1 MKKALE
7 DVKYELIKAHVVDPS
22 NSPLTQDDQDLCNRI
37 MSIAKVLDKQPIQK
51 NAVALHMA
59 KYKHISRSQAYE
71 DCRLAMRL
79 FNTIYTFDYDFWQTW
94 LINDIIRLIDRC
106 RKSDDPKAW
115 RVWAAA
121 QSNLRNA
128 LGEKPQKELDP
139 KLVQE
144 HTFLIPIQINN
155 TTYNFDLEKFL
166 GLPDGM
172 RKKVT
177 DALVSEITDVDAEEI
192 MKT

>member
-7 DVKYELIKAHVVDPS
+7 DVRYELIKAHVVDPA
-22 NSPLTQDDQDLCNRI
+22 NSPLSKYDQDLCNRI

-106 RKSDDPKAW
+106 RKSSDPKAW

-121 QSNLRNA
+121 QANLRNA
-128 LGEKPQKELDP
+128 LGEKPQREIDP

-155 TTYNFDLEKFL
+155 KIYNFDLEKFL
-166 GLPDGM
+166 GLPDNM

-177 DALVSEITDVDAEEI
+177 DALVSEITDVEAEEI

>member
-7 DVKYELIKAHVVDPS
+7 DVRYELIKAHVVDPS
-22 NSPLTQDDQDLCNRI
+22 NSPLSQDDQDLCNRI

-59 KYKHISRSQAYE
+59 KYKHISRSQGYE

-106 RKSDDPKAW
+106 RKSSDPKAW

-121 QSNLRNA
+121 QANLRNA
-128 LGEKPQKELDP
+128 LGEKPQKEIDP

-155 TTYNFDLEKFL
+155 KIYNFDLEKFL
-166 GLPDGM
+166 GLPDNM

-177 DALVSEITDVDAEEI
+177 DALVSEITDVEAEEI